1 MTILSRAMALEPE
14 LKELRAGF
22 RALAPEVQDDL
33 LHAVRWITASR
44 DPKILSV
51 LTENGRVFG
60 ALHLEAVIRR

>member
-33 LHAVRWITASR
+33 LHAVRWIT
-44 DPKILSV
+44 D
-51 LTENGRVFG
+51 GRVFG